1 MSSTEELCDETIEL
15 VKRETNPY
23 RRFVAEVVRSFE
35 AANHSEQVKFSA
47 RTRPKVSEQSQNVLI
62 FSPHPDDECI
72 TGGLALRLLRELNMN
87 VINVAV
93 TLGSNKERREERY
106 VELTRACN
114 YLGFDLV
121 QMQDDGLE
129 KITPVWRDK
138 GPDTWS
144 TSVKSIAELLRTY
157 RPRVIFFPHS
167 DDGHETHKGTSLLVQ
182 DALSIMENSFSC
194 YAVET
199 EYWRPIDKPN
209 LMVESSEHDVV
220 DLVTALSY
228 HAGEVIRNPYH
239 LRLPA
244 WMIDNVRRGSE
255 LISGQGGRAQDFTFA
270 TIYKLGKWKDCLL
283 MDVLDKGRYL
293 SISDNL
299 IEIFS
304 S

>member
-1 MSSTEELCDETIEL
+1 
-15 VKRETNPY
+15 
-23 RRFVAEVVRSFE
+23 
-35 AANHSEQVKFSA
+35 
-47 RTRPKVSEQSQNVLI
+47 
-62 FSPHPDDECI
+62 
-72 TGGLALRLLRELNMN
+72 MN